1 MTKGWQA
8 IRLEVLK
15 RDRYTCQNC
24 GLISNNKLHVHHII
38 PRHLKGLN
46 ILDNL
51 KTVCKNCHNKLEP
64 KSRSAIAKLTSI
76 QIEAETRDKLRSL
89 GRKGDSYDD
98 IIIWLIQELG
108 GKKRR

>member
-1 MTKGWQA
+1 M
-8 IRLEVLK
+8 
-15 RDRYTCQNC
+15 
-24 GLISNNKLHVHHII
+24 S
-38 PRHLKGLN
+38 
-46 ILDNL
+46 
-51 KTVCKNCHNKLEP
+51 KLEEVS
-64 KSRSAIAKLTSI
+64 KTSI